1 MWVIFSGIIS
11 IIVLLLYII
20 PSIAIGL
27 DVRKCILE
35 YRKGKYNRNIR
46 LSTYIFAYCLWLFLT
61 VGVVVDII
69 TDWMG

>member
-11 IIVLLLYII
+11 IIVLLLCII
-20 PSIAIGL
+20 PSIVIGL

>member
-11 IIVLLLYII
+11 IIVLLLHII

-27 DVRKCILE
+27 DVSKCILE
-35 YRKGKYNRNIR
+35 YKKGKYNRDIR

>member
-11 IIVLLLYII
+11 IIVLLFHII

-35 YRKGKYNRNIR
+35 YKKGKYNRNIR
-46 LSTYIFAYCLWLFLT
+46 LSTYIFAYCLWLFLA